1 MKRVFQAIGA
11 ALALLAALSAQAAY
25 PEKTVRVIV
34 AFPPGGASDIIARLL
49 AKELQAALGQP
60 FIVENRGGGAGMLG
74 TDLVAKSKPD
84 GYTILMTPSA
94 PVASGLA
101 ILKQVPY
108 DPVRD
113 FTPVSRLATSD
124 IVLVASPKFAPQTF
138 QDFVAAARANPDSVS
153 AELNS
158 LGSIHHLLTELMRVR
173 IGAKLL
179 LVPYKGTGP
188 AIIDL
193 VGGHVQVGFESVV
206 SVIDHLKAKRLRA
219 LAVAT
224 DQRLAALPDT
234 PTLKELGYPD
244 LVAMPWW
251 ALVAPAGT
259 PKEAI
264 DTLSTAWGKI
274 SKDPKVR
281 EQFASQGMV
290 ADWMSPA
297 DTAKFFKAEVE
308 RWAAVVKE
316 TGAKSE

>member
-1 MKRVFQAIGA
+1 MKRFFRAICGA
-11 ALALLAALSAQAAY
+11 VALLAALSAQAAY

-138 QDFVAAARANPDSVS
+138 QEFVAAARANPDSVS

-297 DTAKFFKAEVE
+297 DTAKFFKSEVE